1 MINKEALE
9 KLDNTLCLNSLSLR
23 FNIDNE
29 DHIDCKNIYEMIDCI
44 DIIREALE
52 QKEKQDKILEIL
64 KNKKVDIKLVLWAG
78 QKVEAYN
85 VVVRE
90 KNLFPREEL
99 TQEEFDL
106 IRKWLDNEKI

>member
-1 MINKEALE
+1 MEKTINKIYNLVLKYKGCTLNDEECKLFQELQNDLE
-9 KLDNTLCLNSLSLR
+9 
-23 FNIDNE
+23 E
-29 DHIDCKNIYEMIDCI
+29 
-44 DIIREALE
+44 
-52 QKEKQDKILEIL
+52 KEKQDKILEIL

-90 KNLFPREEL
+90 QKDYWWREEL

-106 IRKWLDNEKI
+106 IREWLEK

>member
-1 MINKEALE
+1 MKSKEAL
-9 KLDNTLCLNSLSLR
+9 TILN
-23 FNIDNE
+23 
-29 DHIDCKNIYEMIDCI
+29 
-44 DIIREALE
+44 DIINDGIDKGVLNLNGTIQSSIALE
-52 QKEKQDKILEIL
+52 TIEENLKILEIL

-106 IRKWLDNEKI
+106 IKEWLDNE